1 MRHSFDVTCCERL
14 LTISVSRFSS
24 GGSVRWRRVHEMP
37 SSGARSGRLRRWWL
51 DRSVRAKGMIVIAV
65 PLIALV
71 GLAISTLVLL
81 QSERQERHVATAANS
96 LINSANQVLS
106 DAVNAETGV
115 LGYAASGDRLFL
127 DPYTTAVKRLP
138 ADLAALGTAAAAE
151 GVTPAARAAEATATS
166 EMAELA
172 QLETQ
177 TTEGIKDV
185 ALRPQLEAGKTTM
198 NTLRQRLNGLVQGPD
213 ALVTVRR
220 NAINSLED
228 DIDAVIISGLAFG
241 VLAGVIGGVL
251 FTSGIA
257 KRVAEAGSN
266 ADRLGAGEDL
276 ESVHGARDE
285 IGRLTAALARAK
297 RLLDS
302 RATELTAARDVAL
315 KATQAKNAFL
325 SSTSHELRTPLN
337 AVLGFTQLLQMSDL
351 GQEDRDSVDRILGAG
366 RHLLLLINELID
378 IARIESGEFSLSVEP
393 VLVQPLV
400 EETCQLMAP
409 IAAGRSITIGQYCL
423 HPGLAVRADR
433 LRLRQILVNL
443 VSNAIKYNRQGG
455 AVSITYQTDG
465 ADRATVAVTDTGPGI
480 SIANLERVF
489 VPFERL
495 GAEQSAVEGTG
506 IGLPLARAFAEAM
519 GGQLT
524 ATSGDGAG
532 STFTISLPRV
542 PDMVDT
548 REHEHA
554 AALSLATP
562 ASDIDAAEAGLRV
575 LYIEDNS
582 ANIEVVSRFVK
593 SKPNVRLQA
602 VMSGRI
608 GLEIAAREVPDLI
621 LLDLHLPDLPGHE
634 VLIHLK
640 SEPATAGV
648 PIAVL
653 SAEAAPTVIR
663 QMRSNGIVAYL
674 TKPLD
679 LTELGQLLDSMAAAH
694 EEESGAV
701 PETTPT

>member
-1 MRHSFDVTCCERL
+1 
-14 LTISVSRFSS
+14 
-24 GGSVRWRRVHEMP
+24 
-37 SSGARSGRLRRWWL
+37 
-51 DRSVRAKGMIVIAV
+51 
-65 PLIALV
+65 
-71 GLAISTLVLL
+71 
-81 QSERQERHVATAANS
+81 
-96 LINSANQVLS
+96 
-106 DAVNAETGV
+106 
-115 LGYAASGDRLFL
+115 
-127 DPYTTAVKRLP
+127 
-138 ADLAALGTAAAAE
+138 
-151 GVTPAARAAEATATS
+151 
-166 EMAELA
+166 
-172 QLETQ
+172 
-177 TTEGIKDV
+177 
-185 ALRPQLEAGKTTM
+185 
-198 NTLRQRLNGLVQGPD
+198 
-213 ALVTVRR
+213 
-220 NAINSLED
+220 
-228 DIDAVIISGLAFG
+228 
-241 VLAGVIGGVL
+241 VLAGVVGGVL

-257 KRVAEAGSN
+257 KRVARAAAN

-276 ESVHGARDE
+276 EPVLGARDE
-285 IGRLTAALARAK
+285 IGRLATALIRAK
-297 RLLDS
+297 GLLDS
-302 RATELTAARDVAL
+302 RTTELTAARDVAL

-337 AVLGFTQLLQMSDL
+337 AVLGFTQLLQMSEL
-351 GQEDRDSVDRILGAG
+351 GQEDRDSVERILGAG

-393 VLVQPLV
+393 VLMQPLV

-455 AVSITYQTDG
+455 AVSITYQADG
-465 ADRATVAVTDTGPGI
+465 ADGATVAVTDTGPGI
-480 SIANLERVF
+480 SIANLERIF

-495 GAEQSAVEGTG
+495 GAEQSAIEGTG

-519 GGQLT
+519 GGHLN
-524 ATSGDGAG
+524 ASSGDGAG
-532 STFTISLPRV
+532 STFTITLPRV

-554 AALSLATP
+554 AAVSLAAP
-562 ASDIDAAEAGLRV
+562 ASPAEAVGTGLRV

-593 SKPNVRLQA
+593 SKPNIRLQA

-608 GLEIAAREVPDLI
+608 GLEIATREVPDLI

-634 VLIHLK
+634 VLTHLK
-640 SEPATAGV
+640 SEPATAAI

-653 SAEAAPTVIR
+653 SAEAAPTVVR

-679 LTELGQLLDSMAAAH
+679 LSELGHLLDSMATAH
-694 EEESGAV
+694 EEKTGVVS
-701 PETTPT
+701 ETTPT

>member
-1 MRHSFDVTCCERL
+1 
-14 LTISVSRFSS
+14 
-24 GGSVRWRRVHEMP
+24 MP
-37 SSGARSGRLRRWWL
+37 SAGARGGRLGRWWL
-51 DRSVRAKGMIVIAV
+51 DMSVRAKGMIVVAV
-65 PLIALV
+65 PLVALI
-71 GLAISTLVLL
+71 GLASSTLVLL
-81 QSERQERHVATAANS
+81 QSERQERHVATAASS
-96 LINSANQVLS
+96 LINAANQVLA
-106 DAVNAETGV
+106 DAVNAQTGV

-127 DPYTTAVKRLP
+127 DPYSNTVKRLP
-138 ADLAALGTAAAAE
+138 ADLAALRASAAAE
-151 GVTPAARAAEATATS
+151 GVTPAARTAEATTAS

-172 QLETQ
+172 QLQTQ
-177 TTEGIKDV
+177 TAQGIKEV
-185 ALRPQLEAGKTTM
+185 ARRSQLEAGKVTM
-198 NTLRQRLNGLVQGPD
+198 NALRQQLAGLVQGPN
-213 ALVTVRR
+213 ALVAVRR
-220 NAINSLED
+220 NAINGLED
-228 DIDAVIISGLAFG
+228 DIDAVIIAGLAFG
-241 VLAGVIGGVL
+241 LLAGVIGGML

-266 ADRLGAGEDL
+266 ADRLGTGEDL
-276 ESVHGARDE
+276 DPMRGARDE
-285 IGRLTAALARAK
+285 IGRLAIALARAK

-302 RATELTAARDVAL
+302 RTTELTAARDVAL

-351 GQEDRDSVDRILGAG
+351 DQEDRDSVERILGAG

-393 VLVQPLV
+393 VQVQPLV

-465 ADRATVAVTDTGPGI
+465 ADRATLSVTDTGPGI
-480 SIANLERVF
+480 SAVNLERIF
-489 VPFERL
+489 IPFERL
-495 GAEQSAVEGTG
+495 GAEQSAIEGTG

-519 GGQLT
+519 GGELT
-524 ATSGDGAG
+524 ASSGDGAG
-532 STFTISLPRV
+532 STFSISLPRV
-542 PDMVDT
+542 PDMADS

-554 AALSLATP
+554 AAVSLAVP
-562 ASDIDAAEAGLRV
+562 AGPADAVGGGLRV

-593 SKPNVRLQA
+593 SKPNIRLQA

-608 GLEIAAREVPDLI
+608 GLEIASREAPDLI
-621 LLDLHLPDLPGHE
+621 LLDLHLPDLPGWE
-634 VLIHLK
+634 VLTHLK
-640 SEPATAGV
+640 SEPATAGI

-663 QMRSNGIVAYL
+663 QMRSNGIIAYL

-679 LTELGQLLDSMAAAH
+679 LTELGELLDSIVVAH
-694 EEESGAV
+694 EENTGVV

>member
-1 MRHSFDVTCCERL
+1 MPSAGAQ
-14 LTISVSRFSS
+14 S
-24 GGSVRWRRVHEMP
+24 GG
-37 SSGARSGRLRRWWL
+37 LRRWWL
-51 DRSVRAKGMIVIAV
+51 DRSVRAKGMIVVAV
-65 PLIALV
+65 PLIALI
-71 GLAISTLVLL
+71 GLASSTLVLL
-81 QSERQERHVATAANS
+81 QSERQERHVATAANN
-96 LINSANQVLS
+96 LINSANQVLA

-127 DPYTTAVKRLP
+127 DPYSVTVKRMP
-138 ADLAALGTAAAAE
+138 ADLAALRAAAAAE
-151 GVTPAARAAEATATS
+151 GVTPAARTAGATTAS

-172 QLETQ
+172 QLRTQ
-177 TTEGIKDV
+177 TAEGIKDV
-185 ALRPQLEAGKTTM
+185 ALRPQLEAGKATM
-198 NTLRQRLNGLVQGPD
+198 NTLRQQLTGLVQGPN
-213 ALVTVRR
+213 ALVEVRR
-220 NAINSLED
+220 NAINGLED
-228 DIDAVIISGLAFG
+228 DLDAVVISGLAFG
-241 VLAGVIGGVL
+241 LLAGVIGGML

-266 ADRLGAGEDL
+266 ADRLGTGEDL
-276 ESVHGARDE
+276 DPMRGARDE
-285 IGRLTAALARAK
+285 IGRLADALARAK
-297 RLLDS
+297 GLLDS
-302 RATELTAARDVAL
+302 RTMELTAARDVAL

-351 GQEDRDSVDRILGAG
+351 GQEDRDSVERILGAG

-393 VLVQPLV
+393 VQVQPLV

-455 AVSITYQTDG
+455 AVSITYQADG

-480 SIANLERVF
+480 STANLERIF

-495 GAEQSAVEGTG
+495 GAEQSAIEGTG

-519 GGQLT
+519 GGHLT
-524 ATSGDGAG
+524 ASSGDGAG

-542 PDMVDT
+542 PDMLDS

-554 AALSLATP
+554 AALSLAAP
-562 ASDIDAAEAGLRV
+562 ASDTDAASGGLRV

-593 SKPNVRLQA
+593 SRPNIRLQA

-608 GLEIAAREVPDLI
+608 GLEIATREAPDLI

-634 VLIHLK
+634 VLTHLK
-640 SEPATAGV
+640 SEPATAGI

-663 QMRSNGIVAYL
+663 QMRSNGIIGYL

-679 LTELGQLLDSMAAAH
+679 LTELGELLDSRVAAH
-694 EEESGAV
+694 EENTGVV

>member
-1 MRHSFDVTCCERL
+1 
-14 LTISVSRFSS
+14 
-24 GGSVRWRRVHEMP
+24 MP
-37 SSGARSGRLRRWWL
+37 SAGARSGRLRRWWL

-71 GLAISTLVLL
+71 GLASATLVLL
-81 QSERQERHVATAANS
+81 QNERQERHVATAANN
-96 LINSANQVLS
+96 LINSANQILS

-115 LGYAASGDRLFL
+115 LGFAASDDRLFL
-127 DPYTTAVKRLP
+127 SSYSSTVKRMP
-138 ADLAALGTAAAAE
+138 ADLAALRAAAAAE
-151 GVTPAARAAEATATS
+151 GVAPAARTAEATAAS

-172 QLETQ
+172 QLQTQ
-177 TTEGIKDV
+177 AAEGVKDV
-185 ALRPQLEAGKTTM
+185 ALRPQLESGKATM
-198 NTLRQRLNGLVQGPD
+198 DSLRQQLNGLVRGPS
-213 ALVTVRR
+213 ALVTVRH
-220 NAINSLED
+220 NDINRLED

-241 VLAGVIGGVL
+241 VLAGVIGGML
-251 FTSGIA
+251 FTSGIS
-257 KRVAEAGSN
+257 KRIAEAGSN

-276 ESVHGARDE
+276 EPVHGAGDE

-297 RLLDS
+297 GLLDS
-302 RATELTAARDVAL
+302 RTTELTAARDVAL

-337 AVLGFTQLLQMSDL
+337 AVLGFTQLLQMSEL
-351 GQEDRDSVDRILGAG
+351 GQEDMDSVERILSAG

-393 VLVQPLV
+393 VQVQPLV

-455 AVSITYQTDG
+455 AVSITYQADG
-465 ADRATVAVTDTGPGI
+465 VDRATVSVTDTGPGI
-480 SIANLERVF
+480 STANLERIF
-489 VPFERL
+489 IPFERL
-495 GAEQSAVEGTG
+495 GAELSGIEGTG

-519 GGQLT
+519 GGYLT
-524 ATSGDGAG
+524 ASSGDGAG
-532 STFTISLPRV
+532 STFTITLPRV
-542 PDMVDT
+542 PDMIDT

-554 AALSLATP
+554 AAVSLAAP
-562 ASDIDAAEAGLRV
+562 ASPADAVGAGLRV

-593 SKPNVRLQA
+593 SKPNIRLQA

-608 GLEIAAREVPDLI
+608 GLEIATREVPDLI

-634 VLIHLK
+634 VLTHLK
-640 SEPATAGV
+640 SEPATAAI

-653 SAEAAPTVIR
+653 SAEAAPTVVR
-663 QMRSNGIVAYL
+663 QMRSNGIIAYL

-679 LTELGQLLDSMAAAH
+679 LAELGQLLDSMAAAH
-694 EEESGAV
+694 EEATGVVS
-701 PETTPT
+701 ETTAT